1 MIVSLILILVI
12 VIFIALFIGK
22 NLGNSCPV
30 WFFKSFEDKN
40 VAVIIFI
47 AFAAGIVFS
56 LVCMLIGKFAAA
68 GKNKPSDK
76 LKDSSVREEL
86 KKKFSFGKKSLA
98 KSESSENKEDMVQKN
113 DSDEKINA
121 KKKLK

>member
-1 MIVSLILILVI
+1 MIISLILILAI

-56 LVCMLIGKFAAA
+56 IICMLIGKFASS
-68 GKNKPSDK
+68 GKNSFSDK
-76 LKDSSVREEL
+76 PKNSTVKEDL
-86 KKKFSFGKKSLA
+86 KKKFTFGKKSLA
-98 KSESSENKEDMVQKN
+98 TFVNWRTGWS
-113 DSDEKINA
+113 I
-121 KKKLK
+121 